1 MNFIL
6 NMLGLSK
13 VWDLVDGYKTRIAAA
28 AGILSGAASLLQEFL
43 VVEGRHNF
51 QAMLSFISALPQ
63 DPAWLLIVASL
74 AVLGL
79 LGLSLSVL
87 LPYLQQVCVA
97 NRREFI
103 DMIGLISPSAKR
115 TTWFVPATAL
125 AGVAAAWPT
134 AMSKPGV
141 SVCQPTPCRACSV
154 GARQM
159 LSVSR

>member
-79 LGLSLSVL
+79 GHKLEKAA
-87 LPYLQQVCVA
+87 LP
-97 NRREFI
+97 
-103 DMIGLISPSAKR
+103 
-115 TTWFVPATAL
+115 PA
-125 AGVAAAWPT
+125 
-134 AMSKPGV
+134 
-141 SVCQPTPCRACSV
+141 QPP
-154 GARQM
+154 QP
-159 LSVSR
+159 